1 VIGTTNAPA
10 RRDSR
15 RGFAIGLGLLI
26 LFRFWLVQTE
36 DIYGSSTEYDALWYL
51 GSAKNWY
58 WGTPYSW
65 TAFVRPPAYPL
76 FIALVHASGI
86 PLRLAI
92 ELLQIGGYLVLI
104 VAFRRAAVPRAVC
117 LLAFAVM
124 VLHPATFQQNNYTLS
139 DTFYAGM
146 LPLAIG
152 GLLLVLFTRKPV
164 HALWTGFALA
174 ILWNTR
180 EESFLIP
187 VMLAVFFGLG
197 LIRQRSETG
206 SWKASMASWLKPA
219 GLLLGMLALLILAVN
234 AANYRA
240 FHNFAKSE
248 FNSRPY
254 KDVFKAM
261 LRIKP
266 SRVQRF
272 IAVPNESVLK
282 AFELSPTFAR
292 LKPQFE
298 AELGRN
304 WQNPVRETLGISEYG
319 PWFMWALRSVAAKT
333 GLHTDPATAN
343 QFYSTAAAE
352 INRAL
357 DEGRAPSRFVL
368 SSFLDPEAF
377 TFFEYLPESWRKM
390 AEYFFMPR
398 PRISVHED
406 TNLTPWMRALYDEMT
421 GRRLVPLEIR
431 GRGRVGP
438 VARLS
443 AKMEDFIGRN
453 YRVLLAGVVV
463 AGLMAALILLPY
475 FRQLRLT
482 EPLNAALLLLAATI
496 LLRVTF
502 FAFLDATWW
511 MAGYD
516 RYLVPVMPLTS
527 CFFVLLIYRAI
538 AVWRRGSSLS
548 PASSQ

>member
-1 VIGTTNAPA
+1 MTGPTNAPA
-10 RRDSR
+10 RKDSR
-15 RGFAIGLGLLI
+15 CGFAIGLGLLI
-26 LFRFWLVQTE
+26 FFRFWLVQTE
-36 DIYGSSTEYDALWYL
+36 DIYGSSTEYDALWFV
-51 GSAKNWY
+51 GSAKHWY
-58 WGTPYSW
+58 WGAPYSW

-76 FIALVHASGI
+76 FIALVHACGI
-86 PLRLAI
+86 PIRIAI

-104 VAFRRAAVPRAVC
+104 AAFRRAAVPRAVC

-139 DTFYAGM
+139 DSFYAGM
-146 LPLAIG
+146 LPLAVG
-152 GLLLVLFTRKPV
+152 GLLLLLFTRKTS

-174 ILWNTR
+174 VLWNTR

-187 VMLAVFFGLG
+187 AMLAVVLVVG
-197 LIRQRSETG
+197 LIRQRFETG
-206 SWKASMASWLKPA
+206 SWKASVSSWWKPA
-219 GLLLGMLALLILAVN
+219 GLMLGMLALFILAVN

-240 FHNFAKSE
+240 FHSFTKSE
-248 FNSRPY
+248 FNSGPY
-254 KDVFKAM
+254 KAVFKAL

-266 SRVQRF
+266 SRVQRY
-272 IAVPNESVLK
+272 IAVHNESVQK

-298 AELGRN
+298 AEVGRN
-304 WQNPVRETLGISEYG
+304 WQNPVRETLGLSEYG
-319 PWFMWALRSVAAKT
+319 PWFMWALRNVAAKT
-333 GLHTDPATAN
+333 GIHTDPATAN
-343 QFYSTAAAE
+343 QFYSAAAAE

-357 DEGRAPSRFVL
+357 DEGRAPSRAVV
-368 SSFLDPEAF
+368 SNFLDPDAPKFIEH
-377 TFFEYLPESWRKM
+377 LPESWGKM
-390 AEYFFMPR
+390 VEYFFMPR
-398 PRISVHED
+398 PRTSVHED

-453 YRVLLAGVVV
+453 YRVLLAGLVV

-475 FRQLRLT
+475 FRQLRLI
-482 EPLNAALLLLAATI
+482 EPINAALLLLAATI
-496 LLRVTF
+496 VLRVAF

-538 AVWRRGSSLS
+538 AVWRRSGSLS
-548 PASSQ
+548 LVSSR